1 MKDTVYEATEEQ
13 YGYTRS
19 QCARCGY
26 YEDTITSCKIR
37 LDEKGN
43 KVSVHEGV
51 AVEDSESQSDCTRPG
66 TRKYKCK
73 ICKKTYEVEIPEI
86 LPAKEHTWEINVG
99 DEATCEETGTKTCS
113 VCGAREEIPALG
125 HNMVEDPEN
134 SQEASYDEKGIKAYK
149 CSNPDCEETNE
160 VYTQRK
166 HQDGS
171 AVLTVGTKSVSV
183 KESSLLP
190 GSEGLYF
197 KFTPTATKGVID
209 SGMGLNPPSE
219 HEEDRRSNLSVPAQA
234 APS

>member
-1 MKDTVYEATEEQ
+1 MKDTVYEATEEL

-51 AVEDSESQSDCTRPG
+51 AVEDSESQPDCTRPG

-73 ICKKTYEVEIPEI
+73 ICKKTYKVEIPEI

-99 DEATCEETGTKTCS
+99 DEATCEKTGTKTCS
-113 VCGAREEIPALG
+113 VCGAREVIPALG

-160 VYTQRK
+160 V
-166 HQDGS
+166 
-171 AVLTVGTKSVSV
+171 
-183 KESSLLP
+183 
-190 GSEGLYF
+190 
-197 KFTPTATKGVID
+197 
-209 SGMGLNPPSE
+209 
-219 HEEDRRSNLSVPAQA
+219 
-234 APS
+234 